1 MLPLLHHYAAL
12 QHRLLLHLA
21 LAHRTL
27 SKLLSILLALFTD
40 LVAKVQHTTI
50 SIDRHVLVPVQC
62 IYMCTVPFMHVYIA
76 L

>member
-50 SIDRHVLVPVQC
+50 YRLSC
-62 IYMCTVPFMHVYIA
+62 IGTCTLYIHVYSAIHA
-76 L
+76 CI